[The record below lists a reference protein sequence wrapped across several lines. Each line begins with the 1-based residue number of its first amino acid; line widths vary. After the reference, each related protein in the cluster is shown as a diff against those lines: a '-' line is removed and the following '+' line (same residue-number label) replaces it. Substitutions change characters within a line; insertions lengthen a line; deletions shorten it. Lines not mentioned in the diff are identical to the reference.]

1 MTWIRSQ
8 VSVGALFAVPDG
20 AVHGPPPR
28 VWDAASLLAMAGFS
42 WRSWAAYHRWPQL
55 AGDVTGVPLATVS
68 IVVPA
73 RDEAENLMRLL
84 PSLLCLEP
92 APSEVLVVDDRSRDR
107 TASVA
112 AGFGMRVLAST
123 EPPPGWSGKN
133 WACRLGAESSSGEW
147 LLFTDADTWHAPESL
162 GVALSR
168 ATAEGA
174 DLLSVLTGQECR
186 SLWERLVLP
195 FAYAHYFAAAAS
207 EWAND
212 DGARSA
218 IANGQYLL
226 VRRSWYDRVGGHG
239 AVRASLGEDVEL
251 ARLVRRAGGR
261 VRLYRAE
268 ALVRVRMYRSLGAIQ
283 AGFRK
288 YMAGYL
294 RAYPPHG
301 VLVAAS
307 TASAGLP
314 LFWLVRAA
322 RGRAPWWPAAAA
334 WLVGVGGH
342 LPWLRWFGVHPVF
355 SLLQPLAYAVF
366 QGIALDAG
374 VRSLLGLRVTWKGR
388 RYRA

>member
-1 MTWIRSQ
+1 M
-8 VSVGALFAVPDG
+8 
-20 AVHGPPPR
+20 
-28 VWDAASLLAMAGFS
+28 AAFS
-42 WRSWAAYHRWPQL
+42 WRSWAAYRRWPQL
-55 AGDVTGVPLATVS
+55 TADPARALLATVS

-92 APSEVLVVDDRSRDR
+92 PPSEVLVVDDRSRDQ
-107 TASVA
+107 TASIA

-123 EPPPGWSGKN
+123 EPPLGWSGKN
-133 WACRLGAESSSGEW
+133 WACRLGAEASSGEW

-162 GVALSR
+162 GAALSR
-168 ATAEGA
+168 ATADGA
-174 DLLSVLTGQECR
+174 DLLSLLTGQERR

-195 FAYAHYFAAAAS
+195 FAYAHYFAAAAA

-212 DGARSA
+212 DGAPSA

-226 VRRSWYDRVGGHG
+226 VRRTWYDRVGGHG

-268 ALVRVRMYRSLGAIQ
+268 ALIKVRMYHSLGAIQ
-283 AGFRK
+283 TGFRK

-301 VLVAAS
+301 ALVAAS

-314 LFWLVRAA
+314 LFWLIRAA
-322 RGRAPWWPAAAA
+322 GGRASWWPAAAA
-334 WLVGVGGH
+334 WLVGVHGY